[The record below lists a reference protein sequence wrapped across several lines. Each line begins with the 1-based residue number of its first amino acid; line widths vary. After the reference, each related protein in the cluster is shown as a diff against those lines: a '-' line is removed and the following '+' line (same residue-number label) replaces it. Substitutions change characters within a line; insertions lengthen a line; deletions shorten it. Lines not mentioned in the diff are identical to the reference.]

1 MTTQIDMTAY
11 EAAMKIARSLEG
23 DKAYEQITRLDAEI
37 TDEAFVGLEV
47 CFWKD
52 GRVSSLIAE
61 LTTAYDNGYPANTL
75 GVSFLDISKMFDEDR
90 FATVYEHIKSRVATQ
105 RDYMIEEGMIEIAA

>member
-1 MTTQIDMTAY
+1 MTTQIDMTAF

-47 CFWKD
+47 CFAKD

-61 LTTAYDNGYPANTL
+61 LTTAYDNGYPANPL
-75 GVSFLDISKMFDEDR
+75 GTSFLAISEMRDEDR
-90 FATVYEHIKSRVATQ
+90 LAVIYEHIKARIASTREFL
-105 RDYMIEEGMIEIAA
+105 IEDGALEIAA